1 MPKYSQ
7 ITYHKNVVGSFT
19 YTYYS
24 PINDNSIT
32 SKNLPSRAG
41 SKGSKLQTNKNTLQ
55 L

>member
-24 PINDNSIT
+24 PTNDNRIN

-41 SKGSKLQTNKNTLQ
+41 SKSPKLQTNENAL
-55 L
+55 